1 MKLIDL
7 HCDTLWKLMDLD
19 KTGDFYR
26 SRCAVTIPGMK
37 EAGTIAQF
45 FACFTYLED
54 YRTGNGYE
62 DAYLHVQEMIDYFK
76 RQMELGKEDIA
87 YAGSFQELEEN
98 EKRGLISA
106 FLTVEEGGVLNG
118 RIDRLETLYQQGIRL
133 LTPVWNYEN
142 CIGYPNSKDPA
153 IMEKGLKPGVV

>member
-1 MKLIDL
+1 
-7 HCDTLWKLMDLD
+7 MDLD

-26 SRCAVTIPGMK
+26 SRCAITIPGMK
-37 EAGTIAQF
+37 KAGTIAQF

-87 YAGSFQELEEN
+87 YAGSFQELETN
-98 EKRGLISA
+98 EILAAGLDVLSEEPMRTDNPLRGFTDS
-106 FLTVEEGGVLNG
+106 N
-118 RIDRLETLYQQGIRL
+118 RL
-133 LTPVWNYEN
+133 LITPHIAWASIEARTKLMNIIAGQIKEFF
-142 CIGYPNSKDPA
+142 
-153 IMEKGLKPGVV
+153 GL